1 MGEEK
6 WKYTVLGFLND
17 IGNDKVPFENTFE
30 KQKKDTVNDVAIT
43 NLISRCQ
50 RKKPGALS
58 SPPELEHTDQEC

>member
-17 IGNDKVPFENTFE
+17 IGNDKIPFENTFE

-50 RKKPGALS
+50 RKKPGAL
-58 SPPELEHTDQEC
+58 